1 MKVEFLEKERPVF
14 TRALV
19 EPWRLLA
26 LLVVSRIRR
35 AFGLP
40 RPERNLQRAALL
52 PARIRHDS
60 QFPSIF

>member
-26 LLVVSRIRR
+26 LLVVPRIRR

-40 RPERNLQRAALL
+40 RPERNLQRAALF
-52 PARIRHDS
+52 PPRIRHES
-60 QFPSIF
+60 RLPPIF

>member
-26 LLVVSRIRR
+26 LLVVPWIRR
-35 AFGLP
+35 DL
-40 RPERNLQRAALL
+40 RLSRSERDLQRAALF
-52 PARIRHDS
+52 PPRIRHES
-60 QFPSIF
+60 RLPPIF